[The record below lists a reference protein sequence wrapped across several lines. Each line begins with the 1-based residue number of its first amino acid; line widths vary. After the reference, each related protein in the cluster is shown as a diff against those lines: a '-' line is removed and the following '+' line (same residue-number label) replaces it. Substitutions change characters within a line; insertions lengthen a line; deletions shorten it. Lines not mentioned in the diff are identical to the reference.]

1 MSWIELIQK
10 PLYID
15 FKEED
20 GDDFGGLTREFFSE
34 VFKSAEAKIFQG
46 PFGDSPS

>member
-34 VFKSAEAKIFQG
+34 VFKSAEGKIFQG